1 MIFKNLFKPL
11 FLFLVLL
18 PLFSCNENDK
28 KIIGTWQKTGI
39 EDGCQYV
46 ETYTFYGEDNDNRF
60 EHSYVPQDYSHIGFK
75 ASGRWSTDIVGN
87 LELYYDTRTVKPVYN
102 YYVNNQLE
110 DFNINMYINTLK
122 ANLNQ
127 QNKEMEEASLGL
139 EFKENQMI
147 IETLSGKEYY
157 QKVTGTGLQTSSAER
172 KNSYAL
178 DQGDDA
184 NTPEA
189 EILYADE
196 IGDTD
201 YGDTLG
207 IDGYVD
213 VEE

>member
-1 MIFKNLFKPL
+1 
-11 FLFLVLL
+11 
-18 PLFSCNENDK
+18 
-28 KIIGTWQKTGI
+28 
-39 EDGCQYV
+39 
-46 ETYTFYGEDNDNRF
+46 
-60 EHSYVPQDYSHIGFK
+60 
-75 ASGRWSTDIVGN
+75 
-87 LELYYDTRTVKPVYN
+87 
-102 YYVNNQLE
+102 
-110 DFNINMYINTLK
+110 
-122 ANLNQ
+122 
-127 QNKEMEEASLGL
+127 MEEASLGL
-139 EFKENQMI
+139 EFKDNQMI

-157 QKVTGTGLQTSSAER
+157 NKVAGTGLQTSSAER
-172 KNSYAL
+172 KNSYVL